1 MFLDVLEL
9 ADAESQL
16 TDHVTVTLEDLDRV
30 PANGTLRD
38 HLLNGLLDMR
48 ERVLDRSAEDVR
60 HFGVAMRVDLGDERL
75 GRLDA
80 ARARVG
86 RDADDLTVQSL
97 ADAREV
103 DRVAVFL
110 DEIHHVHRHHHRQS
124 EFGQLRREV
133 EVALDVRAVDDVQD
147 RVGVL
152 LDEELARDLL
162 LEGVRRERIDARQVL
177 DDDVLMSFQ
186 DAFLLLDGDA
196 RPVADVLVR
205 SRERIEERRLTRI
218 GVSGQGNLD
227 RHG

>member
-1 MFLDVLEL
+1 
-9 ADAESQL
+9 
-16 TDHVTVTLEDLDRV
+16 
-30 PANGTLRD
+30 
-38 HLLNGLLDMR
+38 MR

-110 DEIHHVHRHHHRQS
+110 DEIHHVHRHHHRQT
-124 EFGQLRREV
+124 EFGELRREI
-133 EVALDVRAVDDVQD
+133 EVALNVRAVDDVED
-147 RVGVL
+147 SVRIL
-152 LDEELARDLL
+152 LDEELTRNLL
-162 LEGVRRERIDARQVL
+162 LKGIRRKRIDAGKVL
-177 DDDVLMSFQ
+177 DDNLLVSLEE
-186 DAFLLLDGDA
+186 ALLLLDRHT
-196 RPVADVLVR
+196 RPIADVLVR